1 MEVTW
6 ILFIMKAI
14 HGLMLFDIEKQK
26 ANKTQHKKKRC
37 SLLKTHFGRNVFL
50 YSAHVTKAALVFNFK
65 SHFFLGKN
73 SENLPH

>member
-26 ANKTQHKKKRC
+26 ANKTQHKKKDVP
-37 SLLKTHFGRNVFL
+37 F
-50 YSAHVTKAALVFNFK
+50 
-65 SHFFLGKN
+65 
-73 SENLPH
+73 